1 MKIRTLKQ
9 LLASLIS
16 WFTKFCNVTKTVT
29 ESIET
34 VEISESDDVTVA
46 PTGISSNSSALSA
59 NGND

>member
-16 WFTKFCNVTKTVT
+16 WFTKSRNVTKTVT